1 MTKLR
6 VGWFTFTCC
15 EDSTILFTEMLNTH
29 WDDWKDKIEF
39 VNARILKANN
49 IVENLDVSFIEG
61 SISSQEQ
68 VDKLKEI
75 RKNSKTVVA
84 IGACACTAMP
94 SGWRNSFDEE
104 TKEEIKFLI
113 DRYSHLEK
121 VEPLKT
127 YITVDE
133 SVQGCPMNEERFL
146 ELMEKTLSNIEK

>member
-1 MTKLR
+1 MAKLR

-29 WDDWKDKIEF
+29 WNDWKDKIEF

-49 IVENLDVSFIEG
+49 KIENLDVSFVEG

-68 VDKLKEI
+68 IDKLKEI
-75 RKNSKTVVA
+75 RKNSKKVIA

-94 SGWRNSFDEE
+94 SGWRNTFNEE

-133 SVQGCPMNEERFL
+133 SVQGCPMNEEKFL
-146 ELMEKTLSNIEK
+146 ALMASIIK